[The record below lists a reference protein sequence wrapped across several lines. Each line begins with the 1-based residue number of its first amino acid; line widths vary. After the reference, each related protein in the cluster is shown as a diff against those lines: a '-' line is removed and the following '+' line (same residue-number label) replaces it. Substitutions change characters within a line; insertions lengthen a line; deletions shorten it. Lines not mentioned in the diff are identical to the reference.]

1 MSLIE
6 LIKMTSYKSEH
17 IIFIKFI
24 YFYLTIIHKYIEFS
38 DLKKK
43 KKYNYIYSRYTN
55 FQIMYII
62 LYIEST

>member
-24 YFYLTIIHKYIEFS
+24 YFSLTIIHKYIEFS

-43 KKYNYIYSRYTN
+43 KCNYVYSKYTN

-62 LYIEST
+62 LYIESK

>member
-1 MSLIE
+1 MLLIE

-24 YFYLTIIHKYIEFS
+24 YFSLTIIHKYIEFS

-43 KKYNYIYSRYTN
+43 MQLCIFKVHKFSNNVHN
-55 FQIMYII
+55 FVY
-62 LYIEST
+62 

>member
-1 MSLIE
+1 MLLIE

-24 YFYLTIIHKYIEFS
+24 YFSLTIIHKYIEFS

-43 KKYNYIYSRYTN
+43 KI
-55 FQIMYII
+55 Q
-62 LYIEST
+62 LYIFKVHKFSNNVHNFVY

>member
-1 MSLIE
+1 MLLIE

-43 KKYNYIYSRYTN
+43 KNTIIYIQGT
-55 FQIMYII
+55 QIFK
-62 LYIEST
+62 

>member
-24 YFYLTIIHKYIEFS
+24 YFSLTIIHKYIEFS
-38 DLKKK
+38 DLKINRKK
-43 KKYNYIYSRYTN
+43 SNYVYSGYTN
-55 FQIMYII
+55 FQII
-62 LYIEST
+62 